1 MDIRAMQP
9 TDWERVAEIYEEGL
23 ATGQAT
29 FETSVPTYEQWDATH
44 LPACRLVA
52 DDDGDVIGWGAL
64 VPVSKRSVYEGV
76 AEASVYM
83 AEGHRRRGIGG
94 ALLDAL
100 IEASENEGIWTLQ
113 ASVFPENEASLL
125 LLQSRR
131 FRMVGNRVRIARH
144 NGRWRDTVLL
154 ERRSTRV
161 GV

>member
-1 MDIRAMQP
+1 MQIRSMQNG
-9 TDWERVAEIYEEGL
+9 DWPRVAEIYEEGL

-29 FETSVPTYEQWDATH
+29 FETTVPTYEQWDAAH
-44 LPACRLVA
+44 LPGCRLVA

-64 VPVSKRSVYEGV
+64 VRVSKRSVYKGV
-76 AEASVYM
+76 AEASVYI
-83 AEGHRRRGIGG
+83 AKDHRARGIGG
-94 ALLDAL
+94 DLLDAL
-100 IEASENEGIWTLQ
+100 IEASESEGIWTLQ

-144 NGRWRDTVLL
+144 DGRWRDTVLL

>member
-1 MDIRAMQP
+1 MQIRPMQNA
-9 TDWERVAEIYEEGL
+9 DWPRVAEIYEEGL

-29 FETSVPTYEQWDATH
+29 FETTVPSFEQWDAVH
-44 LPACRLVA
+44 LPTSRLVV
-52 DDDGDVIGWGAL
+52 DEDGDVIGWGAL
-64 VPVSKRSVYEGV
+64 IPVSKRPVYKGV
-76 AEASVYM
+76 AEASVYI
-83 AEGHRRRGIGG
+83 AKAHRGSGIGG
-94 ALLDAL
+94 ELLDAL
-100 IEASENEGIWTLQ
+100 IESSENEGIWTLQ